1 MKIALS
7 KFSFLI
13 SVAFISLLSASF
25 TQSYVWLDENH
36 NQVTQENGKFYRPIP
51 EKKRSVYLI
60 VDFYKNGTKY
70 REGKA
75 ESLIANKEVFK
86 GFVTYFYPDGSI
98 SKKEK
103 YKNGFLD
110 GPYKEFYPTG
120 EVKVEGVMERGLSKE
135 PGKYIISQEKSKQ
148 KESIE
153 MVKKL
158 ENGQL
163 FTAMCTIL
171 IKINFIVYLLK
182 IIPYERPFVLC

>member
-1 MKIALS
+1 MKTLLS
-7 KFSFLI
+7 KFSILSTLVLI
-13 SVAFISLLSASF
+13 SFLFLSFS
-25 TQSYVWLDENH
+25 QGVVWLDENH

-51 EKKRSVYLI
+51 EKKRNGYLI

-110 GPYKEFYPTG
+110 GPYKEYYPTG
-120 EVKVEGVMERGLSKE
+120 EVKVEGVYGEGQKQRAWKIYYKTGKIKTK
-135 PGKYIISQEKSKQ
+135 GKYRNDEKVG
-148 KESIE
+148 EWTT
-153 MVKKL
+153 
-158 ENGQL
+158 
-163 FTAMCTIL
+163 FYRD
-171 IKINFIVYLLK
+171 VYY
-182 IIPYERPFVLC
+182 PDQN